1 MYAHR
6 SRVLCTCWSV
16 SKLSISLRCPTHPT
30 RNRQFTHFRI
40 DEDIGGI
47 YRMRR
52 RHLQKQ
58 TNHWK
63 NRNTFATLVLTLRC
77 ICKWEQEVQLRGAL
91 VCYSYKNRRRGDV
104 KIETPQTKLQRI
116 CAVAQKANGTQ
127 GIIGDSRVS
136 KDARKDAKLLKSG
149 VNKSGNNVKC
159 IHTPTVIFYWRKCAR
174 GNVKENDELSLL
186 IVTKEA
192 TNVGY
197 KVLKRREKIRR
208 WRNNNKH
215 VTFNCEPLS

>member
-1 MYAHR
+1 MR
-6 SRVLCTCWSV
+6 
-16 SKLSISLRCPTHPT
+16 T
-30 RNRQFTHFRI
+30 R
-40 DEDIGGI
+40 G
-47 YRMRR
+47 
-52 RHLQKQ
+52 
-58 TNHWK
+58 
-63 NRNTFATLVLTLRC
+63 
-77 ICKWEQEVQLRGAL
+77 
-91 VCYSYKNRRRGDV
+91 RGDV

-208 WRNNNKH
+208 
-215 VTFNCEPLS
+215 